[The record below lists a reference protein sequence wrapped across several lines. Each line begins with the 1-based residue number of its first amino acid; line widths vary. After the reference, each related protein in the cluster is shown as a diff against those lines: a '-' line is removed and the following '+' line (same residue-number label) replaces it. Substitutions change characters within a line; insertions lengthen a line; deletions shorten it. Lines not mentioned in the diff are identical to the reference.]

1 MFVRPNDIAHIFLK
15 TDFVDLRK
23 GILGLSALVD
33 RKFSADDGRKSLFVF
48 TNRSRNRLRILY
60 WDDTGFAYWHKAL
73 EEDRFKWPKSDAEDL
88 ELSTQELRW
97 LLSGVDISRIKTHQR
112 SNPKS
117 SY

>member
-1 MFVRPNDIAHIFLK
+1 MFLTAHDIAHVYLR
-15 TDFVDLRK
+15 TEFVDLRK
-23 GILGLSALVD
+23 GVLGLSALVA
-33 RKFSADDGRKSLFVF
+33 RGFAADDGRKSLFVF

-117 SY
+117 PY